1 MVAVETLPPVA
12 GELAAR
18 LVNYAIDDR
27 ARLLLREL
35 RPIVEPLIDPAMDTV
50 IASAATLPHVAALW
64 AKHGDEA
71 KRIEAD
77 QFRALLAA
85 DFDAGYLAQCR
96 RTIDRQI
103 ALGFESRARMH
114 CAAAL
119 LRAAA
124 PVIARRYPFSP
135 SAVRRISL
143 LADAMLFD
151 LATTS
156 TFYLQSVEAAALAR
170 RAAVDDAIG
179 EFDTAIADV
188 VQAIKEAS
196 TSLTATSGT
205 MQQVAQDTIERM
217 ASASTASAET
227 AQSVD
232 LTVAATSELSESI
245 REIGQQTARGL
256 TMARAAV
263 AEADRTQA
271 TIRSLNEAAERIGS
285 VVGLISRIAAQTN
298 LLALNATIEAARAG
312 EAGKGFAVV
321 AAEVKTLANQTSRAT
336 EEISQQIAAIQQA
349 TKGAV
354 DDITSIARSI
364 HQMTE
369 VSTSVASAV
378 DEQGLTTRTIADSVR
393 KAAGNTARASTEIQ
407 SVEQAAR
414 QGASA
419 VGDIGGWTA
428 RLSARAHDLEQRVA
442 RLFSRL
448 RAA

>member
-1 MVAVETLPPVA
+1 MGTLPPVA

-35 RPIVEPLIDPAMDTV
+35 RPIVEPLIDPAMNYV
-50 IASAATLPHVAALW
+50 IASAASLPHVAALW

-71 KRIEAD
+71 KRIEAE

-96 RTIDRQI
+96 RTIDRQT

-114 CAAAL
+114 CAASL

-135 SAVRRISL
+135 AAVRRISL
-143 LADAMLFD
+143 LADAMMFD

-156 TFYLQSVEAAALAR
+156 TFYLQSVEAAARAR
-170 RAAVDDAIG
+170 RTAIDDAIG

-205 MQQVAQDTIERM
+205 MQQVAQDTIQRM

-232 LTVAATSELSESI
+232 LTVAATSELSDSI

-271 TIRSLNEAAERIGS
+271 SIRSLNEAAERIGS

-336 EEISQQIAAIQQA
+336 EEISQQIAAIQHA

-354 DDITSIARSI
+354 DEITSIAHSI